1 MFLVLFA
8 VSTDSK
14 NIYQR
19 PSMLEKIKK
28 FGSISKNE
36 ISKGISK
43 IAKKRSSLGSLST
56 SQSKFYESAEIDD
69 DACHSPKYDSKSLNV
84 KAKGLSKL
92 QRLGRLTISKLPTNF
107 SLNEP
112 YENTIYQENQI
123 SSPNLSKSMN
133 EVTSPGNQAAAAAVN
148 KSLKTKLRKSFTP
161 LIGSSSTSNIY
172 GALSSK
178 NSTFYVTESLDVD
191 SGIFSLNG
199 KATTSPNNSNLS
211 LSSNSN
217 TATVTS
223 DSKRRSISMGISN
236 RPNNP
241 PPPPPSEKNSNEL
254 HETLQACSLDSPSDS
269 PATWFKEF
277 ELFKDEASDHNGEAE
292 NKKSMSSWYTEIGL
306 YQTSNNSIAR

>member
-1 MFLVLFA
+1 
-8 VSTDSK
+8 
-14 NIYQR
+14 
-19 PSMLEKIKK
+19 MLQKIKN

-56 SQSKFYESAEIDD
+56 SQSKFYENAEIDGEI
-69 DACHSPKYDSKSLNV
+69 CQSPKYESKSLNM

-92 QRLGRLTISKLPTNF
+92 QKLGRLTISKLPTNF

-112 YENTIYQENQI
+112 YENGIYQTENQN

-133 EVTSPGNQAAAAAVN
+133 EVTSPGNQTAAVN

-172 GALSSK
+172 GSLSSK
-178 NSTFYVTESLDVD
+178 SSTFYVTESLDVD
-191 SGIFSLNG
+191 SGIFSLNE

-211 LSSNSN
+211 LSSTSN
-217 TATVTS
+217 VVNGEN
-223 DSKRRSISMGISN
+223 KRRSISTGVSP
-236 RPNNP
+236 RPNDP
-241 PPPPPSEKNSNEL
+241 PPPPPLEKNISDMS
-254 HETLQACSLDSPSDS
+254 ETLQACSLEQSNDSVGSRF
-269 PATWFKEF
+269 AEF
-277 ELFKDEASDHNGEAE
+277 GLFKDVEAADRSGDAE

-306 YQTSNNSIAR
+306 YQTSNNSLAR

>member
-1 MFLVLFA
+1 
-8 VSTDSK
+8 
-14 NIYQR
+14 
-19 PSMLEKIKK
+19 MLEKIKK

-56 SQSKFYESAEIDD
+56 SQSKFYENAEIDG
-69 DACHSPKYDSKSLNV
+69 DASPSPKYDSKSLNV

-107 SLNEP
+107 NLSEP
-112 YENTIYQENQI
+112 YENTIYQENQM

-133 EVTSPGNQAAAAAVN
+133 EVTSPGNQAAAAVN
-148 KSLKTKLRKSFTP
+148 KSLRTKLRKSFTP

-172 GALSSK
+172 GSLSSK
-178 NSTFYVTESLDVD
+178 SSTFYVTESLDVD

-217 TATVTS
+217 TASVTC
-223 DSKRRSISMGISN
+223 DIKRRSISTAVSS
-236 RPNNP
+236 RPNDP
-241 PPPPPSEKNSNEL
+241 PPPPPSEKNSTEL
-254 HETLQACSLDSPSDS
+254 HETLQACSLEQSNDS
-269 PATWFKEF
+269 PATWFKDF
-277 ELFKDEASDHNGEAE
+277 ELFKDVEASDRNGEAE

-306 YQTSNNSIAR
+306 YQTSNNSITR